1 MSNKLFKVL
10 LNFIKFS
17 QLRKNDKLLCFYSEN
32 LSSLDYFQPLL
43 NILHLEHKK
52 QVVYITSDET
62 EYNRL
67 KNQNGIIPIY
77 IGFGI
82 FRTTLF
88 RFINTKV
95 MVMTMPDLETYF
107 IKRSIY
113 PVNYVYVHH
122 SIVSSHMVYKPNA
135 FDNFDTIFC
144 VGPHHIKEI
153 RAWENSNKLK
163 QKKLVLHGY
172 GKLDTLILTQKSLK
186 NVRTT
191 DSPIRILIAPSWGKN
206 SIIERHGGDFL
217 ESLLENNFQ
226 VVLRP
231 HQQTRHYNS
240 NILNIIEK
248 KYEGF
253 DNFIM
258 EKNGYT
264 MESILNSDILITDW
278 SGIAME
284 FAFTRLKPVL
294 FVDVP
299 KKINNPAY
307 KNIEIEPI
315 EILIRDEI
323 GVIMPETELDE
334 ISKYIY
340 LLLNNSKSYEEKI
353 KVIRNNSIFNI
364 EKSGNAGAKEIINL
378 LNEKNRDGIN

>member
-1 MSNKLFKVL
+1 MGNKLFKIL

-17 QLRKNDKLLCFYSEN
+17 QLKKNDKLLCFYSEN

-43 NILHLEHKK
+43 NVLQLKHKK

-62 EYNRL
+62 EYSRL

-77 IGFGI
+77 IGYGI

-95 MVMTMPDLETYF
+95 LVMTMPDLETYF

-113 PVNYVYVHH
+113 HVNYVYVHH

-153 RAWENSNKLK
+153 RAWENLNKLK

-172 GKLDTLILTQKSLK
+172 GKLDTLILKQKSLK

-217 ESLLENNFQ
+217 ESLLENNFE
-226 VVLRP
+226 VILRP

-253 DNFIM
+253 DNFII

-299 KKINNPAY
+299 IKINNPAY

-315 EILIRDEI
+315 EIFIRDEI
-323 GVIMPETELDE
+323 GVIMAETELDE

-340 LLLNNSKSYEEKI
+340 LLLNNSKSYEEKF
-353 KVIRNNSIFNI
+353 KEIRNNSIFNI
-364 EKSGNAGAKEIINL
+364 ENSGNAGAKEIMNL
-378 LNEKNRDGIN
+378 LNEKNCDGIN

>member
-1 MSNKLFKVL
+1 
-10 LNFIKFS
+10 
-17 QLRKNDKLLCFYSEN
+17 
-32 LSSLDYFQPLL
+32 
-43 NILHLEHKK
+43 
-52 QVVYITSDET
+52 
-62 EYNRL
+62 
-67 KNQNGIIPIY
+67 
-77 IGFGI
+77 
-82 FRTTLF
+82 
-88 RFINTKV
+88 
-95 MVMTMPDLETYF
+95 
-107 IKRSIY
+107 
-113 PVNYVYVHH
+113 
-122 SIVSSHMVYKPNA
+122 
-135 FDNFDTIFC
+135 
-144 VGPHHIKEI
+144 
-153 RAWENSNKLK
+153 
-163 QKKLVLHGY
+163 
-172 GKLDTLILTQKSLK
+172 
-186 NVRTT
+186 
-191 DSPIRILIAPSWGKN
+191 
-206 SIIERHGGDFL
+206 
-217 ESLLENNFQ
+217 
-226 VVLRP
+226 
-231 HQQTRHYNS
+231 
-240 NILNIIEK
+240 
-248 KYEGF
+248 
-253 DNFIM
+253 M

>member
-1 MSNKLFKVL
+1 
-10 LNFIKFS
+10 
-17 QLRKNDKLLCFYSEN
+17 
-32 LSSLDYFQPLL
+32 
-43 NILHLEHKK
+43 
-52 QVVYITSDET
+52 
-62 EYNRL
+62 
-67 KNQNGIIPIY
+67 
-77 IGFGI
+77 
-82 FRTTLF
+82 
-88 RFINTKV
+88 
-95 MVMTMPDLETYF
+95 
-107 IKRSIY
+107 
-113 PVNYVYVHH
+113 
-122 SIVSSHMVYKPNA
+122 MVYKPNA

-153 RAWENSNKLK
+153 RAWENLNKLK

-226 VVLRP
+226 VILRP
-231 HQQTRHYNS
+231 HQQTQHYKS

-307 KNIEIEPI
+307 KNIEFEPI
-315 EILIRDEI
+315 EIFTRAEI

-340 LLLNNSKSYEEKI
+340 LLLNNSKSYEDKI
-353 KVIRNNSIFNI
+353 KIIRNNSIFNI
-364 EKSGNAGAKEIINL
+364 EKSGNEGAKEIMNL
-378 LNEKNRDGIN
+378 LNEKNCYGIN

>member
-1 MSNKLFKVL
+1 MSNKLFKIL

-17 QLRKNDKLLCFYSEN
+17 QLKKNDKLLCFYSEN
-32 LSSLDYFQPLL
+32 LSSLDYFQPLI
-43 NILHLEHKK
+43 NILHLEYKK

-77 IGFGI
+77 IGLGI

-95 MVMTMPDLETYF
+95 LVMTMPDLETYF

-113 PVNYVYVHH
+113 PVNYVYIHH

-135 FDNFDTIFC
+135 FDNFDTVFC
-144 VGPHHIKEI
+144 VGPHHVKEI
-153 RAWENSNKLK
+153 RAWENYNKLK

-172 GKLDTLILTQKSLK
+172 GKLDTLILKQKSLK

-217 ESLLENNFQ
+217 ESLLKNNFQ
-226 VVLRP
+226 VILRP

-307 KNIEIEPI
+307 KNIEIEPL
-315 EILIRDEI
+315 EIFIRAEI

-353 KVIRNNSIFNI
+353 KIIRNNSIFNI
-364 EKSGNAGAKEIINL
+364 KNSGNAGAKEIMNL
-378 LNEKNRDGIN
+378 LNEKNCDGIN